1 MASGKKVKRGAIM
14 SKVQGKKFQDL
25 NFKTLGRKKVEEEIQ
40 IKKGVT
46 MFKLLKLEEK
56 HI

>member
-1 MASGKKVKRGAIM
+1 MASGKKVQRGAIM

-40 IKKGVT
+40 IKKVVT
-46 MFKLLKLEEK
+46 MFKLL
-56 HI
+56 